1 MTLEP
6 TLATL
11 QAELAAV
18 KASNDAMKASNAEVT
33 RKAVEAAAAAAEATR
48 LLELAELKRV
58 AADAQR
64 AAADAQRAAA
74 EERINTL
81 RAETRARELEH
92 AAELA
97 QVQAP
102 PAGGGVSA
110 LLVAAPA
117 PAAALQQGGVTPSLA
132 LGDPAASDASSA
144 APAPASAAPT
154 PEAEAPAPAA
164 PQPQQ
169 DAKRISVA
177 AETWRTSKRLRE
189 AGATP
194 TGMLLGRNTTTQALT
209 QLGPQSLLVKLEVL
223 AMPPPP
229 VGTSLLEAT
238 YFAIPAPPKGDEAY
252 NKPGFKELR
261 DAWNPQ
267 WKEADKLASLDD
279 PKVLEQW
286 LYRHAAHVGA
296 NGVTHGEQALMATIT
311 PEVQSQLH
319 ATPSFVAELEGQ
331 PRGRPAAIF
340 RWLLS
345 HVRTINDREDVSVLP
360 GLLYVKATHASGV
373 EREITKVVVKN
384 AEWAAFRSLE
394 RCKAFEARRAR
405 HLLSVFDEECIQD
418 VTAKLQ
424 HEVGF
429 AWTIERVV
437 TEVRAHVELLRTAR
451 RRRRVYSRSASGR
464 TTRSGSTPARSAPA
478 ACRRGSPRC
487 SRNTWCCPQ
496 SPACR
501 RRTSRRARR
510 ESATCRQRS
519 RRRRGST
526 TSTAAARARR
536 GTLTAA
542 CRPRRSSAG
551 RISSSS
557 SPASCATSSRLGRA

>member
-11 QAELAAV
+11 QAELAAM
-18 KASNDAMKASNAEVT
+18 KASNDAMKASIDAMKASNAEVT
-33 RKAVEAAAAAAEATR
+33 RKAEEATR

-64 AAADAQRAAA
+64 VAADAQRAAA

-117 PAAALQQGGVTPSLA
+117 PTAAQQQGGVTPSLA

-418 VTAKLQ
+418 VTAKLGASFCLRCMLLSTKMALIVARA
-424 HEVGF
+424 EVHSIVLAGLV
-429 AWTIERVV
+429 AN
-437 TEVRAHVELLRTAR
+437 
-451 RRRRVYSRSASGR
+451 
-464 TTRSGSTPARSAPA
+464 
-478 ACRRGSPRC
+478 GSPD
-487 SRNTWCCPQ
+487 PFV
-496 SPACR
+496 
-501 RRTSRRARR
+501 RTG
-510 ESATCRQRS
+510 CV
-519 RRRRGST
+519 
-526 TSTAAARARR
+526 
-536 GTLTAA
+536 
-542 CRPRRSSAG
+542 
-551 RISSSS
+551 
-557 SPASCATSSRLGRA
+557 